1 MMIHTLDLNFQD
13 TPQAIASYLVIGSG
27 GPVLVETGPG
37 STLPTLLRR
46 LAERGYTPAD
56 IHHILVT
63 HIHLDHAGAAGWWAQ
78 QGAQIYVHHVGAP
91 HLIDPSRLL
100 TSASRI
106 YGDQMDK
113 LWGQTLPAPADRITK
128 VYDGDRVEVAGL
140 PFIALDTPGHAT
152 HHHTYRLGDVAFTGD
167 AAGVRIA
174 GGPLLD
180 VTAPPPEFD
189 LEAWQRTL
197 DRLLAE
203 NLTAIYPTHFGR
215 VGPDDEGRRTEDEGQ
230 PTASIDNLLSLIRH
244 PSPVR
249 VHLLAYKALLKE
261 TANFVR
267 ERMAAGLERDEIL
280 RQFLAWYETRAV
292 KAGLD
297 PADFPQYEI
306 ANPHYMSVDGII
318 RYWRKKQAISGP
330 TFPTP
335 IR

>member
-1 MMIHTLDLNFQD
+1 MIIHTLDLNFQD
-13 TPQAIASYLVIGSG
+13 TPRAIASYLVIGPG

-37 STLPTLLRR
+37 STLPTLLWR

-56 IHHILVT
+56 IHHLLVT

-78 QGAQIYVHHVGAP
+78 QGTQVYVHHVGAP

-100 TSASRI
+100 SSAGRI

-113 LWGQTLPAPADRITK
+113 LWGQTLPAPAERITN

-140 PFIALDTPGHAT
+140 TFIALDTPGHAT

-203 NLTAIYPTHFGR
+203 SVTVIYPTHFGR
-215 VGPDDEGRRTEDEGQ
+215 VDGDVQAHLEAYQ
-230 PTASIDNLLSLIRH
+230 VLLNQTAD
-244 PSPVR
+244 
-249 VHLLAYKALLKE
+249 
-261 TANFVR
+261 FVR
-267 ERMAAGLERDEIL
+267 ERMTAGLERDEIL
-280 RQFLAWYETRAV
+280 RQFLAWYETRAIE
-292 KAGLD
+292 AGLD
-297 PADFPQYEI
+297 PALIPQYEI
-306 ANPHYMSVDGII
+306 ANPHYMSVDGIL
-318 RYWRKKQAISGP
+318 RYWRKHQAINGP
-330 TFPTP
+330 PAP